1 MPPCAE
7 AAFERVES
15 EYLSERLIYQLTVY
29 HTLTKYLY
37 TRTIIN
43 KKDKLIHTAHAR
55 TGPTNK

>member
-1 MPPCAE
+1 MRGMV

-15 EYLSERLIYQLTVY
+15 EYLSARLIHQLTVY

-43 KKDKLIHTAHAR
+43 EKDKLIYAAHAR